1 MIDQYIYLGIGIVLG
16 IAISIYFFASR
27 EEKIET
33 KIKSNQKIYST
44 DKLDITMQKVVEK
57 IDSTIKRKKRDLTE
71 EEKNEIIIE
80 CYKEN
85 FDIYAESLQ
94 QFSSNS

>member
-1 MIDQYIYLGIGIVLG
+1 MEQYIYLGLGIVLG

-33 KIKSNQKIYST
+33 KIKSNQKTYST
-44 DKLDITMQKVVEK
+44 EKLDITMQKVVEK
-57 IDSTIKRKKRDLTE
+57 IDNTIKRKKRDLTE

-85 FDIYAESLQ
+85 FD
-94 QFSSNS
+94 

>member
-1 MIDQYIYLGIGIVLG
+1 MIDQYIYLGLGIVLG

-33 KIKSNQKIYST
+33 KIKSNQKTYST
-44 DKLDITMQKVVEK
+44 EKLDITMEKVVEK
-57 IDSTIKRKKRDLTE
+57 IDNTIKRKKRDLTE

-85 FDIYAESLQ
+85 FD
-94 QFSSNS
+94 

>member
-1 MIDQYIYLGIGIVLG
+1 MIDQYIYLGLGIVLG

-44 DKLDITMQKVVEK
+44 EKLDITMEKVVEK

-85 FDIYAESLQ
+85 F
-94 QFSSNS
+94 N

>member
-1 MIDQYIYLGIGIVLG
+1 MIDQYVYLGLGIVLG

-33 KIKSNQKIYST
+33 KIKSNQKTYST
-44 DKLDITMQKVVEK
+44 EKLDITMQKVVEK
-57 IDSTIKRKKRDLTE
+57 IDSTITRKKRDLTE
-71 EEKNEIIIE
+71 DEKNEIIME

-85 FDIYAESLQ
+85 YD
-94 QFSSNS
+94 

>member
-1 MIDQYIYLGIGIVLG
+1 MEQYIYLGLGIVLG
-16 IAISIYFFASR
+16 IAISIYFFANR

-33 KIKSNQKIYST
+33 KIKSNQKTYST
-44 DKLDITMQKVVEK
+44 EKLDITMQKVVEK

-85 FDIYAESLQ
+85 FD
-94 QFSSNS
+94 

>member
-85 FDIYAESLQ
+85 FD
-94 QFSSNS
+94 

>member
-1 MIDQYIYLGIGIVLG
+1 MEQYIYLGLGIVLG

-33 KIKSNQKIYST
+33 KIKSNQKTYST
-44 DKLDITMQKVVEK
+44 EKLDITMQKVVEK

-71 EEKNEIIIE
+71 DEKNEIIIE

-85 FDIYAESLQ
+85 FD
-94 QFSSNS
+94 

>member
-1 MIDQYIYLGIGIVLG
+1 MNDQYIYLGLGIVLG

-33 KIKSNQKIYST
+33 KIKSNQKTYST
-44 DKLDITMQKVVEK
+44 KKLDITMEKVVEK
-57 IDSTIKRKKRDLTE
+57 IDNTIKRKKRDLTE

-85 FDIYAESLQ
+85 FD
-94 QFSSNS
+94 

>member
-1 MIDQYIYLGIGIVLG
+1 MIDQYIYLGLGIVLG
-16 IAISIYFFASR
+16 ISISIYFFASR

-33 KIKSNQKIYST
+33 KIKSNQKTYST
-44 DKLDITMQKVVEK
+44 EKLDITMEKVVEK
-57 IDSTIKRKKRDLTE
+57 IDNTIKRKKRDLTE

-85 FDIYAESLQ
+85 FD
-94 QFSSNS
+94 

>member
-1 MIDQYIYLGIGIVLG
+1 MIDQYIYLGLGIVLG

-27 EEKIET
+27 EERIET
-33 KIKSNQKIYST
+33 KIKSNQKTYST
-44 DKLDITMQKVVEK
+44 EKLDITMEKVVEK

-85 FDIYAESLQ
+85 FD
-94 QFSSNS
+94 

>member
-1 MIDQYIYLGIGIVLG
+1 MDQYVYFGLGIVLG

-33 KIKSNQKIYST
+33 KIKSNQKTYST
-44 DKLDITMQKVVEK
+44 EKLDITMQKVVEK

-85 FDIYAESLQ
+85 FD
-94 QFSSNS
+94 

>member
-1 MIDQYIYLGIGIVLG
+1 MDQYVYLGLGMVLG
-16 IAISIYFFASR
+16 IAISIYIFVSR

-33 KIKSNQKIYST
+33 KIKSNQKTYST
-44 DKLDITMQKVVEK
+44 EKLDITMQKVVEK
-57 IDSTIKRKKRDLTE
+57 IDGTIKRKKRDLTE

-85 FDIYAESLQ
+85 FD
-94 QFSSNS
+94 

>member
-1 MIDQYIYLGIGIVLG
+1 MIDQYIYLGLGIVLG

-33 KIKSNQKIYST
+33 KIKSNQKTYST
-44 DKLDITMQKVVEK
+44 EKLDITMQKVVEK
-57 IDSTIKRKKRDLTE
+57 IDNTIKINKRDLTE

-85 FDIYAESLQ
+85 FG
-94 QFSSNS
+94 

>member
-1 MIDQYIYLGIGIVLG
+1 MIEQYVYLCLGIVLG

-33 KIKSNQKIYST
+33 KIKSNQKTYST
-44 DKLDITMQKVVEK
+44 EKLDITMQKVVEK
-57 IDSTIKRKKRDLTE
+57 IDNTIKRKKRDLTE

-85 FDIYAESLQ
+85 FD
-94 QFSSNS
+94 

>member
-1 MIDQYIYLGIGIVLG
+1 MEQYIYIGLGIVLG

-33 KIKSNQKIYST
+33 KIKSNQKTYST
-44 DKLDITMQKVVEK
+44 EKLDITMQKVVEK
-57 IDSTIKRKKRDLTE
+57 IDSTITRKKRDLTE
-71 EEKNEIIIE
+71 DEKNEIIME

-85 FDIYAESLQ
+85 YD
-94 QFSSNS
+94 

>member
-1 MIDQYIYLGIGIVLG
+1 MIDQYVYLGLGIVLG
-16 IAISIYFFASR
+16 IATSIYFFVSR

-44 DKLDITMQKVVEK
+44 EKLDITMQKVVEK
-57 IDSTIKRKKRDLTE
+57 IDNTIKRKKRDLTE

-85 FDIYAESLQ
+85 FD
-94 QFSSNS
+94 